1 MSLTAK
7 ELAAIEDQL
16 GVEQTL
22 IKKFTMYAHMAS
34 DPQLRTQ
41 FENNSARHQNHYN
54 RLLAQLGHA
63 ADSIRR
69 PRDDGGCAGK
79 PEVCSARL

>member
-34 DPQLRTQ
+34 DPQLR
-41 FENNSARHQNHYN
+41 NQNHYN
-54 RLLAQLGHA
+54 RLLAQLGQ
-63 ADSIRR
+63 
-69 PRDDGGCAGK
+69 GGGK
-79 PEVCSARL
+79 